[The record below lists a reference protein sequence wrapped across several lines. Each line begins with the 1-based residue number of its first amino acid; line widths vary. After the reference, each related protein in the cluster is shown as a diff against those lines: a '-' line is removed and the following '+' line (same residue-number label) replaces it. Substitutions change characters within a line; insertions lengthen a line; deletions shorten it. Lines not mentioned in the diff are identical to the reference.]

1 MVTIQKW
8 SVTGV
13 MTIPVI
19 NATINFSTGPS
30 FAQAMLINQG
40 ILGTNVF
47 ADAAAVIVD
56 VSDQVDTIKTSRG
69 RNATSDVF
77 QTGTLSLRI
86 VDENG
91 DFNPQNTAG
100 PYYNLLSPMRKV
112 QITATYDGVTY
123 PIFSGFITG
132 YDTVTPR
139 NAGELAYTTITA
151 VDAMRLAQNAQIS
164 TVTGAA
170 AGNLSGTRVNQILD
184 QIAWPSTMRDVD
196 AGLTTLQADPGTART
211 ALAAMQTATTSEYGS
226 IYVNASGSFVFQD
239 RTVTVSSVANTPTVF
254 NDDGTNIAYSN
265 AVWKLDDTLIFNSA
279 SITAT
284 GLATQTA
291 TNTAS
296 IDKYFI
302 HSYNQQN
309 LLMQT
314 TTVAKDYAL
323 AYVASRA
330 ETSIR
335 CDLLEL
341 DLYTNNYDLGIKAA
355 LGLDFFDNVTITTNQ
370 PGASAI
376 TKTLQVFGVSMYIRP
391 NNWKV
396 SFTTLEPIIDG
407 FIIGTQYGV
416 LGTNVFSY

>member
-1 MVTIQKW
+1 
-8 SVTGV
+8 

-30 FAQAMLINQG
+30 FAQAMIINSG

-47 ADAAAVIVD
+47 ADSSSVIVD
-56 VSDQVDTIKTSRG
+56 VSDQVDTITTSRG

-77 QTGTLSLRI
+77 QTGTMSLRI

-100 PYYNLLSPMRKV
+100 PYFNLLTPMRKV
-112 QITATYDGVTY
+112 QITATYSGVTY

-132 YDTVTPR
+132 YNTVTPR
-139 NAGELAYTTITA
+139 NAGELSYTTITA
-151 VDAMRLAQNAQIS
+151 VDAMRLAQNAQVS
-164 TVTGAA
+164 TVTGAT
-170 AGNLSGTRVNQILD
+170 AGNLSGTRINQILD
-184 QIAWPSTMRDVD
+184 QILWPTSMRDVD

-211 ALAAMQTATTSEYGS
+211 ALAAMQTATTSEYGAL
-226 IYVNASGSFVFQD
+226 YVNASGSFVFQD
-239 RTVTVSSVANTPTVF
+239 RTVTVGSVANTPTVF

-265 AVWKLDDTLIFNSA
+265 AIWKLDDTQIFNSA
-279 SITAT
+279 TITAT
-284 GLATQTA
+284 GLAAQTA
-291 TNTAS
+291 INATS
-296 IDKYFI
+296 IAKYFL

-323 AYVASRA
+323 ALVASRQ
-330 ETSIR
+330 ETTIR

-370 PGASAI
+370 PGTSTI

-391 NNWKV
+391 GQWRVAFN
-396 SFTTLEPIIDG
+396 TLEPVIDG
-407 FIIGTQYGV
+407 FIIGTTYGV